1 MEKKYK
7 IQQVGC
13 DVKLSLPTDEP
24 EVMKI
29 PVYRSKTDGTMYPIS
44 QVKTIEYLQD
54 SELYVLN
61 WDGATAKLTKSAF
74 ENQIRP
80 YIEIVNK

>member
-44 QVKTIEYLQD
+44 QVKTIEYLKGA
-54 SELYVLN
+54 ELYVLN

-74 ENQIRP
+74 ESQIRP